1 MNKILGTLAIGLL
14 LTGCDI
20 DQKQQ
25 AKLPDVDVDVD
36 ADPGQLP
43 TFDVDWADV
52 EVGTRTTTVK
62 VPKVVV
68 VMEEEEVEVPYVDV
82 DMPDADG
89 NKEEMTLAV
98 EAEVTGKEHK
108 IDIKEIVA
116 TEKNLYVFS
125 ELEELDQEIGDQKLR
140 VSDQVVLNAPEDLNV
155 KYIINGERPDRV
167 FNSRYKYVSDIAS
180 YKSNLKNG
188 KTIYKKDENKL
199 SLN

>member
-1 MNKILGTLAIGLL
+1 MNKFILVAMIIAFVS
-14 LTGCDI
+14 CDI
-20 DQKQQ
+20 DQKRE

-36 ADPGQLP
+36 TDPGQLP

-52 EVGTRTTTVK
+52 NVGTRTKMVK

-89 NKEEMTLAV
+89 DKEEMTLAV

-116 TEKNLYVFS
+116 TNKNLFVFS
-125 ELEELDQEIGDQKLR
+125 ELTELDQEIGDQKLR
-140 VSDQVVLNAPEDLNV
+140 VSDQVVLNAPDDLNV

-167 FNSRYKYVSDIAS
+167 FNSRYKYVKDVAAF
-180 YKSNLKNG
+180 KAGLKNA
-188 KTIYKKDENKL
+188 KTIYSN
-199 SLN
+199 